1 MSGDRN
7 EGQLLGGQK
16 AEELPPGRAKLVTRR
31 GEPQLVQLAWLPPT
45 E

>member
-1 MSGDRN
+1 V
-7 EGQLLGGQK
+7 K

-31 GEPQLVQLAWLPPT
+31 GEPRLVQLAWLPPT